1 MGTIIRKT
9 VFATAAATG
18 LVAGAASAQNL
29 ITSNTTIH
37 NSLCVGFDCATS
49 ESYGSDTIR
58 LKENNLRIHFDDTSA
73 AASFPNQDW
82 RIEINS
88 NVNGGGEYFRV
99 VDATASR
106 NIFTLEAAAPSS
118 SLVVDNGGRVGF
130 GTDNPA
136 VELHTVDGD
145 TPTLRLAQDG
155 SSGFAPQSWD
165 LAGNET
171 SFFIRD
177 VTNGS
182 TLPFRIRP
190 GAPSQALVI
199 DTDGDVGIG
208 TLTSDA
214 ALHVKRTAAGV
225 REMLRLDN
233 NGGSYITLANSA
245 TSEEWYFTH
254 ENNAPHR
261 FLISHSDGLLPMAL
275 DRDGNMVLTGDLTT
289 TGSVCASGCDRVFD
303 ADYPLPTIKQQAE
316 MMFAERH
323 LPNVGPTDE
332 DGPFNV
338 TQKVAGMLN
347 ELEKAHIYIAQLEDR
362 LAAVESRLITSD

>member
-1 MGTIIRKT
+1 MGKVTRKIG
-9 VFATAAATG
+9 FATTAAIG
-18 LVAGAASAQNL
+18 LVAGAANAQNL
-29 ITSNTTIH
+29 INSNTTIH
-37 NSLCVGFDCATS
+37 SSLCVGFDCATT

-58 LKENNLRIHFDDTSA
+58 LKENNLRIHFDDTSSA
-73 AASFPNQDW
+73 GSFPNQDW
-82 RIEINS
+82 RIEVNS
-88 NVNGGGEYFRV
+88 NANGGGEYFRV

-106 NIFTLEAAAPSS
+106 NIFTLEANAPSN
-118 SLVVDNGGRVGF
+118 SLVVDDGGRIGL
-130 GTDNPA
+130 GTATPS
-136 VELHTVDGD
+136 VEVHTVDGD

-155 SSGFAPQSWD
+155 SSGFAPQTWD

-190 GAPSQALVI
+190 GSPSQALVI

-208 TLTSDA
+208 TLTSTA
-214 ALHVKRTAAGV
+214 ALHIKRAGAAV
-225 REMLRLDN
+225 REMILLEN
-233 NGGSYITLANSA
+233 QGGSYITLKNTTTDES
-245 TSEEWYFTH
+245 WFFTH
-254 ENNAPHR
+254 ENNAPNR
-261 FLISHSDGLLPMAL
+261 FLVSHSDGGVQMAL
-275 DRDGNMVLTGDLTT
+275 DRDGNMVLSGDLTT
-289 TGSVCASGCDRVFD
+289 TGAVCGSGCDRVFD
-303 ADYPLPTIKQQAE
+303 ADYPLPTIKQQAQ

-332 DGPFNV
+332 EGPFNV

-362 LAAVESRLITSD
+362 LAAVESRLTASE